1 MKVLFICEHGAAKS
15 IIAAAYLNRIAKEKG
30 VTLQALAF
38 GTILDQTFAPVA
50 VSGLLRD
57 GIALEESA
65 PKKITLAEIESA
77 KRVVSFCN
85 LPAEEYGNLSHIEY
99 WQGVPPVSEDYE
111 TARDII
117 LERLNTLIEE
127 IR

>member
-1 MKVLFICEHGAAKS
+1 MKIVFVCEHGAAKS
-15 IIAAAYLNRIAKEKG
+15 VIAAAYLNRIAKEKG
-30 VTLQALAF
+30 LFLQAVAF
-38 GTILDQTFAPVA
+38 GTIPDQTFSPLA

-57 GIALEESA
+57 GIALEEST
-65 PKKITLAEIESA
+65 PKKITRSEIESA
-77 KRVVSFCN
+77 QRVVSFCN
-85 LPAEEYGNLSHIEY
+85 LSAEDYGNLSHIEY

-117 LERLNTLIEE
+117 LERLNILIEE